1 MESNSVMKSWLL
13 RLARLGTKQEG
24 ATAVEYALLV
34 FFIAAVIVSVVLS
47 LGQQVVQLFGINL

>member
-1 MESNSVMKSWLL
+1 MKSWLL